1 MNGERVGIVKKAA
14 NLMHEIV
21 KLTKRKYFQ
30 REKSA
35 FFKKIFEVLGTL
47 ECQ

>member
-1 MNGERVGIVKKAA
+1 MNGERVGIGRKAA

-30 REKSA
+30 REKSV
-35 FFKKIFEVLGTL
+35 FFKFFFEVLGTL